1 LVGINPF
8 PAIFLLM
15 ALFPAENAGHLIPV
29 RVVAQISP
37 SLLLVVVPVVVLWA
51 IVLAV
56 LLTVLLASILVC
68 REISLLGLRDGIH
81 IVLFLLLLD
90 RLNL

>member
-1 LVGINPF
+1 LVGIDPF

-15 ALFPAENAGHLIPV
+15 ALFLTENAGHLISV
-29 RVVAQISP
+29 RVVARIRP
-37 SLLLVVVPVVVLWA
+37 PLLLVVVPVVVLWA
-51 IVLAV
+51 IILSI

-68 REISLLGLRDGIH
+68 REISLSVLRNGLH
-81 IVLFLLLLD
+81 IVLFFLLLD